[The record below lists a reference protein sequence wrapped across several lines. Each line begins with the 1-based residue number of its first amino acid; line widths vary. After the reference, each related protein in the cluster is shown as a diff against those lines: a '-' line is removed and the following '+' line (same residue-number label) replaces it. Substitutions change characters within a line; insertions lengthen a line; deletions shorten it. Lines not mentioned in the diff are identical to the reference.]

1 MRKAVVMLV
10 LVSGLIIAAP
20 AGATSSLVG
29 SWHFNEDTGT
39 AAGDSSGFANNGTA
53 SGAAQWVPGL
63 WGSALSF
70 DGATGRVQCFTT

>member
-39 AAGDSSGFANNGTA
+39 VASDSSGYLD
-53 SGAAQWVPGL
+53 GA
-63 WGSALSF
+63 
-70 DGATGRVQCFTT
+70 ATGRTRDPSYAAPPTSP